1 MTNRK
6 DKHRGN
12 SNAKNAPYC
21 MVGAGRL
28 TSVIWKPG
36 DEHEG
41 FRYRFNIFRTTVAQ
55 GRVSQLFEPED
66 VLALARLAYVLAL
79 MMLDD
84 GCLNADLRQRLK
96 QLVYRLEMCAITEA
110 HPEHNIDLVP
120 ISAETLS
127 AIQSVAEFYRRTE
140 EDGYEGDLEA
150 THLLSNL
157 SKVDAWLEGLGIK
170 AEVEPIPD
178 SHSSH

>member
-1 MTNRK
+1 MANRK
-6 DKHRGN
+6 DKHRDN
-12 SNAKNAPYC
+12 RNAKNAPYC

-36 DEHEG
+36 DEDEG

-84 GCLNADLRQRLK
+84 GCINADIRQRLK

-110 HPEHNIDLVP
+110 HPEHNVDLVP

-127 AIQSVAEFYRRTE
+127 AIQDVADFYRRTE
-140 EDGYEGDLEA
+140 EDGYEGDLEV

-157 SKVDAWLEGLGIK
+157 SKVDAWLKGLGIR
-170 AEVEPIPD
+170 AEASPIPD
-178 SHSSH
+178 SNTSH